1 MNGFTINQNTNG
13 AFYSE
18 NYGESQRG
26 KCISLKDKYGMR
38 VAKSTLNDSI
48 SIHDENFAFLS
59 TTLAKLHAK
68 VYEPKAYFTYKEDID
83 INVGGGFVDY
93 VEYYTVDW
101 AGIVA
106 EFRNLVSNNANFIP
120 RVNAGLSQKTAKVF
134 TYEVAYDL
142 RFVEL
147 EKAKKLTLA
156 KSIEEIYRN
165 AILVGWDMFVQKI
178 AYTGLNGAN
187 GLFNSANVK
196 VQTIDNTGTTGQGFE
211 GLSDDAVVAF
221 FNGIF
226 ELYLSESNMNVSI
239 MPNRILVPMF
249 VMTDLVS
256 RFSTLYIQS
265 LLGFIKEHNLG
276 TAQGSKFEVEIVG
289 RPDLN
294 SMGTMS
300 KGRIVAYKKDA
311 DFARIDIP
319 YPVQHYITLP
329 NIDKMSYTSAFVGQ
343 VSEVQMPYNTSNAEF
358 GPVTYWDF
366 TN

>member
-13 AFYSE
+13 TFYSE

-38 VAKSTLNDSI
+38 VAKSTLNDSV

-142 RFVEL
+142 RFIEL

-196 VQTIDNTGTTGQGFE
+196 VQTIDNNGTTGQGFE
-211 GLSDDAVVAF
+211 GLTDDAVEEAKKKEEDERSEIDDYREKEKGEEMEADSKEE
-221 FNGIF
+221 NPEK
-226 ELYLSESNMNVSI
+226 ELDERDSKITELEKKSYRKSFKIKRSCV
-239 MPNRILVPMF
+239 ILK
-249 VMTDLVS
+249 S
-256 RFSTLYIQS
+256 
-265 LLGFIKEHNLG
+265 
-276 TAQGSKFEVEIVG
+276 
-289 RPDLN
+289 
-294 SMGTMS
+294 
-300 KGRIVAYKKDA
+300 
-311 DFARIDIP
+311 
-319 YPVQHYITLP
+319 
-329 NIDKMSYTSAFVGQ
+329 Q
-343 VSEVQMPYNTSNAEF
+343 VV
-358 GPVTYWDF
+358 
-366 TN
+366 